1 MTITPPPPT
10 DLSGLVEAFA
20 QTTGAVLDLAG
31 GLDESRAG
39 LATECPGWTVLDQVR
54 HVASIEA
61 LILGEPVPDH
71 DVSGHAHVR
80 NDFGVIIEKYLEG
93 RRARSLQDVVD
104 ELTEVRERRLADLG
118 APDQTLESPSASP
131 FGPATHGDV
140 LPMRVFDIW
149 CHEQDLREAL
159 GVPGGLDT
167 AAAALSVSRGL
178 MGLPRK
184 IAQAGLLADGR
195 RVVIEVTGPVAT
207 TFTVSDQRGR
217 QGDREG
223 LGGCRRRDCRSGGP
237 RHQGLHAADRR
248 PVAGRSTGCRD
259 QRGRLVGRSGAR
271 GDGRHALTSPWRPCR
286 TRPRPR

>member
-31 GLDESRAG
+31 GLDESQAG

-71 DVSGHAHVR
+71 DVSSHAHVR

-207 TFTVSDQRGR
+207 TFTVSVATNEAGKAIGKASAGADDGTAARVALDTR
-217 QGDREG
+217 AFM
-223 LGGCRRRDCRSGGP
+223 RRI
-237 RHQGLHAADRR
+237 
-248 PVAGRSTGCRD
+248 AGRWPVD
-259 QRGRLVGRSGAR
+259 QLAAEISGDASL
-271 GDGRHALTSPWRPCR
+271 AAQVLEAMVVTP
-286 TRPRPR
+286 

>member
-61 LILGEPVPDH
+61 LILGV
-71 DVSGHAHVR
+71 VASLIGIG
-80 NDFGVIIEKYLEG
+80 FGF
-93 RRARSLQDVVD
+93 D

-167 AAAALSVSRGL
+167 AAAALSVSR
-178 MGLPRK
+178 
-184 IAQAGLLADGR
+184 
-195 RVVIEVTGPVAT
+195 
-207 TFTVSDQRGR
+207 
-217 QGDREG
+217 
-223 LGGCRRRDCRSGGP
+223 LGGEIVDEAGKAIGKASAGADDGTAARVALDTRAFMRRI
-237 RHQGLHAADRR
+237 
-248 PVAGRSTGCRD
+248 AGRWPVD
-259 QRGRLVGRSGAR
+259 QLGAEISGDASL
-271 GDGRHALTSPWRPCR
+271 AAQVLEAMVVTP
-286 TRPRPR
+286 

>member
-71 DVSGHAHVR
+71 DVSSHAHVR

-131 FGPATHGDV
+131 SAPPRTATCCRCGSSTSG
-140 LPMRVFDIW
+140 
-149 CHEQDLREAL
+149 A
-159 GVPGGLDT
+159 T
-167 AAAALSVSRGL
+167 SRTSGK
-178 MGLPRK
+178 P
-184 IAQAGLLADGR
+184 
-195 RVVIEVTGPVAT
+195 
-207 TFTVSDQRGR
+207 S
-217 QGDREG
+217 
-223 LGGCRRRDCRSGGP
+223 GCRADSTRPPPPCRS
-237 RHQGLHAADRR
+237 R
-248 PVAGRSTGCRD
+248 AG
-259 QRGRLVGRSGAR
+259 
-271 GDGRHALTSPWRPCR
+271 
-286 TRPRPR
+286 